1 MTTHLALL
9 LFLLLNLGGQFFL
22 KNLRGGGAGQNAGMP
37 LQDVLSSWNI
47 NTERIAD
54 INDIRMRFLPVV
66 TEKKLEGNLI
76 EFENVSGSEKYRV
89 RYRSLISKGSN
100 GKIYDGY
107 RSTNRGSSYT
117 PLVVKKIKCCLNA
130 LRECAVQAMVYDC
143 LPDNCPRIYNV
154 FRSKNNI
161 WVFMQDLRISKSAK
175 THACSLFQWFYWM
188 ATSFRG
194 NKAHAIKVIIE
205 RTFTLLTDLQQKH
218 MFKHGDLH
226 IGNIYIHCTS
236 EEIKNVY
243 LLDFGYSMIK
253 DTGRHS
259 SSPYWLEYKNG
270 VDCAILLWSL
280 HRIQVFRENASQEVL
295 KWLSCKLILT
305 DGFDLS
311 KLESSATLYQKID
324 ALSLDELAPLRTE
337 IVTREFFSM

>member
-1 MTTHLALL
+1 
-9 LFLLLNLGGQFFL
+9 
-22 KNLRGGGAGQNAGMP
+22 MP
-37 LQDVLSSWNI
+37 LQEVLSSWNI
-47 NTERIAD
+47 NTERITD
-54 INDIRMRFLPVV
+54 INDIRIRFLPVV
-66 TEKKLEGNLI
+66 TEKKLKGNLI
-76 EFENVSGSEKYRV
+76 EFENVSGNEKYRV
-89 RYRSLISKGSN
+89 KYRSLISKGSN

-143 LPDNCPRIYNV
+143 LPDNCPRIYNI
-154 FRSKNNI
+154 FRSKNNL

-175 THACSLFQWFYWM
+175 THACSLFQWFQWIS
-188 ATSFRG
+188 TSFTG

-205 RTFTLLTDLQQKH
+205 RTILMLDDLQQKH

-226 IGNIYIHCTS
+226 IGNIYIHSSSTK
-236 EEIKNVY
+236 IKNVY

-253 DTGRHS
+253 DTGSHS

-280 HRIQVFRENASQEVL
+280 HRIQVFRENASHEIL
-295 KWLSCKLILT
+295 DWISRKLILT
-305 DGFDLS
+305 DGFDLK
-311 KLESSATLYQKID
+311 KLDTSANLYQKID
-324 ALSLDELAPLRTE
+324 ALSLEELAPLRTE
-337 IVTREFFSM
+337 TISREFFFL

>member
-1 MTTHLALL
+1 M
-9 LFLLLNLGGQFFL
+9 NLGVQFFL
-22 KNLRGGGAGQNAGMP
+22 KNLRGGGTGLNAGMP

-76 EFENVSGSEKYRV
+76 EFENVSANEKYRV

-100 GKIYDGY
+100 GKIYDAY
-107 RSTNRGSSYT
+107 RSTNRGSGYT

-130 LRECAVQAMVYDC
+130 LRECAVQAMVYDSI
-143 LPDNCPRIYNV
+143 PEHCPRIYNV
-154 FRSKNNI
+154 FRSKNNL
-161 WVFMQDLRISKSAK
+161 WVFMQDLRISTAK
-175 THACSLFQWFYWM
+175 THACTLFQWFQWM
-188 ATSFRG
+188 STSFTG
-194 NKAHAIKVIIE
+194 NKVQAIKVIIE
-205 RTFTLLTDLQQKH
+205 RILSMLGDLQQKN

-226 IGNIYIHCTS
+226 IGNIYIHSTS
-236 EEIKNVY
+236 DEIKNVY

-253 DTGRHS
+253 DTRTHS

-280 HRIQVFRENASQEVL
+280 NRIPVFRDNVSRDILNWVSQ
-295 KWLSCKLILT
+295 KLILA

-311 KLESSATLYQKID
+311 KLETSANLYQKID
-324 ALSLDELAPLRTE
+324 GLSLEELAPLRTE
-337 IVTREFFSM
+337 TISREFFFL